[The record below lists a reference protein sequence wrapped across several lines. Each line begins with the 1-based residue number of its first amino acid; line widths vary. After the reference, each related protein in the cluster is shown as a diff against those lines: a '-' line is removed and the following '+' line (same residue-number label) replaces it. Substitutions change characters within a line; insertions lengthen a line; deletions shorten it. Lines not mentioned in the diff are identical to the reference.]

1 MQFDWMEM
9 MDLTMIGEIKKLPV
23 KKVSRIVIAA
33 LAEKPGTAELLL
45 VSDAEEDFV
54 PLKYIM
60 SDSVIRRPVNEMIDC
75 AKCCYAG
82 LPFSMVVISHTNM
95 TAQEVYSVIMG
106 KSIEVPSKKVLEK
119 RDLQYLYWDEN
130 DEWKERMEKHWQK
143 EFECDEPLWDGS
155 EAVFNEA
162 CHEEERHNKAPRRE
176 PVIVKVRRKVRHS
189 RSSMPTGN
197 D

>member
-1 MQFDWMEM
+1 
-9 MDLTMIGEIKKLPV
+9 MIGEIKKLPV
-23 KKVSRIVIAA
+23 KKVNRIVIAA
-33 LAEKPGTAELLL
+33 LAEKPGIAELLL

-60 SDSVIRRPVNEMIDC
+60 SDSVIRRPVNEMINC

-106 KSIEVPSKKVLEK
+106 KSVEVPSKKVLGK
-119 RDLQYLYWDEN
+119 RDLQYLYRDEN

-155 EAVFNEA
+155 ESVFSET
-162 CHEEERHNKAPRRE
+162 CHEEEHPEEPPSRE
-176 PVIVKVRRKVRHS
+176 PVIVKVHRKVRRPRNLVS
-189 RSSMPTGN
+189 AGKE
-197 D
+197 